1 MQHAIS
7 FADACRDPNLFGDW
21 FGGETWAN
29 WRVIDKAM
37 FGLPLD
43 DDELATFKT
52 LTGRDEAPT
61 ETASE
66 VWLVVGRRG
75 GKDVKSAAL
84 AVYLATIG
92 AEVYG
97 WRARLVRGER
107 GVVQLLAVDRDQAGV
122 AFRYIAGFFEKP
134 IFANMVKRR
143 TADTIEL
150 KNGFAVEV
158 TTSDARRVRGRT
170 VVAAICDEVAFWRSE
185 TASSPDIDVY
195 RALKP
200 ATATMPGA
208 MIIGISSPYARR
220 GLLWQKYSRHYGKP
234 GKVLVVQAPTWIMNP
249 TVSRGGEIILEA
261 YETDPEAASAEYG
274 AQFRSDLE
282 SLLGLEAVRACI
294 VENVRERPPL
304 RQHRYVG
311 FCDPSGGSADSMT
324 MAIAHKE
331 GNTAILDL
339 IREVK
344 PPFSPE
350 AVVAEFADVLKSYRL
365 STVTG
370 DRYAGEW
377 VREHFRNRG
386 IFYQHS
392 ERAKSAL
399 YLDMLPLI
407 NSHGVDL
414 LDSERLVRQLV
425 SLERRVGRS
434 TGRDIIDHP
443 PGQHDDVANAVAG
456 AVTLAASG
464 VGVGVSEQETAK
476 WKAAWRPRMVV

>member
-1 MQHAIS
+1 MQDAIS
-7 FADACRDPNLFGDW
+7 FADACREPNLFGDW

-66 VWLVVGRRG
+66 IWLVVGRRG

-97 WRARLVRGER
+97 WRGRLVPGER

-134 IFANMVKRR
+134 IFASMVKRR

-150 KNGFAVEV
+150 NNGFTVEV

-185 TASSPDIDVY
+185 NTQSPDIDVY

-249 TVSRGGEIILEA
+249 TVKRDGEIILEA

-282 SLLGLEAVRACI
+282 SLLGLDAVRAC
-294 VENVRERPPL
+294 VNENIRERPPE
-304 RQHRYVG
+304 RRHRYVA

-324 MAIAHKE
+324 LAIAHKE
-331 GNTAILDL
+331 GSTAIIDV

-350 AVVAEFADVLKSYRL
+350 AVVSEFATVLKLYRL
-365 STVTG
+365 STVIG

-377 VREHFRNRG
+377 VREIFRNHG
-386 IFYQHS
+386 VFYQHS
-392 ERAKSAL
+392 EKAKSAI

-407 NSHGVDL
+407 NSRAVDL
-414 LDSERLVRQLV
+414 LDNERLVRQLV
-425 SLERRVGRS
+425 NLERRVGRS

-443 PGQHDDVANAVAG
+443 PGHHDDVANAVAG
-456 AVTLAASG
+456 AATLAAAGASFG
-464 VGVGVSEQETAK
+464 ARVEEYVAFK
-476 WKAAWRPRMVV
+476 PRCIV

>member
-1 MQHAIS
+1 MQDAIS
-7 FADACRDPNLFGDW
+7 FADACREPNLFGDW

-66 VWLVVGRRG
+66 IWLVVGRRG

-97 WRARLVRGER
+97 WRKRLVPGER

-134 IFANMVKRR
+134 IFASMVKRR

-150 KNGFAVEV
+150 NNGFTVEV

-185 TASSPDIDVY
+185 NTQSPDIDVY

-249 TVSRGGEIILEA
+249 TVKRDGEIILEA

-282 SLLGLEAVRACI
+282 SLLGLDAVRAC
-294 VENVRERPPL
+294 VNENIRERPPE
-304 RQHRYVG
+304 RRHRYVA

-324 MAIAHKE
+324 LAIAHKE
-331 GNTAILDL
+331 GSTAIMDV

-350 AVVAEFADVLKSYRL
+350 AVVSEFATVLKLYRL
-365 STVTG
+365 STVIG

-377 VREHFRNRG
+377 VREIFRNHG
-386 IFYQHS
+386 VFYQHS
-392 ERAKSAL
+392 EKAKSAI

-407 NSHGVDL
+407 NSRAVDL
-414 LDSERLVRQLV
+414 LDNERLVRQLV
-425 SLERRVGRS
+425 NLERRVGRS

-443 PGQHDDVANAVAG
+443 PGHHDDVANAVAG
-456 AVTLAASG
+456 AATLAAAGASFG
-464 VGVGVSEQETAK
+464 ARVEEYVAFK
-476 WKAAWRPRMVV
+476 PRCIV

>member
-1 MQHAIS
+1 MQDAIS
-7 FADACRDPNLFGDW
+7 FADACREPNLFGDW

-66 VWLVVGRRG
+66 IWLVVGRRG

-97 WRARLVRGER
+97 WRKRLVPGER

-134 IFANMVKRR
+134 IFASMVKRR

-150 KNGFAVEV
+150 NNGFTVEV

-185 TASSPDIDVY
+185 NTQSPDIDVY

-249 TVSRGGEIILEA
+249 TVKRDGEIILEA

-282 SLLGLEAVRACI
+282 SLLGLDAVRAC
-294 VENVRERPPL
+294 VNENIRERPPE
-304 RQHRYVG
+304 RRHRYVA

-324 MAIAHKE
+324 LAIAHKE
-331 GNTAILDL
+331 GSTAIMDV

-350 AVVAEFADVLKSYRL
+350 AVVSEFAAVLKLYRL
-365 STVTG
+365 STVIG

-377 VREHFRNRG
+377 VREIFRNHG
-386 IFYQHS
+386 VFYQHS
-392 ERAKSAL
+392 EKAKSAI

-407 NSHGVDL
+407 NSRAVDL
-414 LDSERLVRQLV
+414 LDNERLVRQLV
-425 SLERRVGRS
+425 NLERRMGRS

-443 PGQHDDVANAVAG
+443 PGHHDDVANAVAG
-456 AVTLAASG
+456 AATLAAAGASFG
-464 VGVGVSEQETAK
+464 ARVEEYVAFK
-476 WKAAWRPRMVV
+476 PRCIV